1 MRRQSITNVAIFLF
15 VCIFTNIFSF
25 GSISAHDYVSDN
37 FVDINVL
44 CDETIDLSGI
54 IITIY
59 ETTLSDY
66 DVETDTYQFDK
77 YYYSSVNLDR
87 NGNVKIVRPFEYFSI
102 SVDLKTLPDSFG
114 INECSYFFQP
124 SDTTFTTYIDKIQA
138 VDVEFDNGEWSPLL
152 YNEEGSSLYTL
163 DVKLEE
169 DIYPMFYY
177 DNTDLNE
184 IFFRKFFSVNV
195 ADNSFDVVKEDIY
208 EYEDIADKSTFLY
221 NYELIGE
228 KEHVENIAEYF
239 LLTNDDDNVS
249 LKTDGTCLYFTLKN
263 YYDLHNDKDFS
274 PVVEEA
280 LDSFEVQSASASSYV
295 TEGRFRVYYDSTIV
309 SSSVARKVAEEFDT
323 ADSVFCG
330 IVGLKTPQSSN
341 SYYKVTLTDM
351 SANGVTTHIGGYK
364 SEIQISYST
373 ARYFSN
379 VRDFLVVNRD
389 NLTTV
394 VPDNAFAGVI
404 AHEYFHAIM
413 IAYGIL
419 PSTTNDDVLWMHE
432 SFASAIGC
440 IYEDDYA
447 YLKAGQVRTFLSKSW
462 LSLNDYS
469 SDQNRAYGSLLF
481 PLYINNMMGGYST
494 FKSILNSY
502 SGDPFSAISNGLT
515 AKGYTLENAVAGCC
529 AFNSNADYFYHG
541 SSSPDYYWT
550 RGYITTFNAMSV
562 NTNSASVLPLACH
575 YNDFHV
581 GGTPPVTLTL
591 VINIDYSLTQGA
603 SAALRTVTLS
613 SGGSYTVQNRTLNS
627 SGTIIMVRGIG
638 NATRRVMFVP
648 INCGFSG
655 AFTYTRTVS
664 VSYA

>member
-1 MRRQSITNVAIFLF
+1 
-15 VCIFTNIFSF
+15 
-25 GSISAHDYVSDN
+25 
-37 FVDINVL
+37 
-44 CDETIDLSGI
+44 
-54 IITIY
+54 
-59 ETTLSDY
+59 
-66 DVETDTYQFDK
+66 
-77 YYYSSVNLDR
+77 
-87 NGNVKIVRPFEYFSI
+87 
-102 SVDLKTLPDSFG
+102 
-114 INECSYFFQP
+114 
-124 SDTTFTTYIDKIQA
+124 
-138 VDVEFDNGEWSPLL
+138 
-152 YNEEGSSLYTL
+152 
-163 DVKLEE
+163 
-169 DIYPMFYY
+169 
-177 DNTDLNE
+177 
-184 IFFRKFFSVNV
+184 
-195 ADNSFDVVKEDIY
+195 
-208 EYEDIADKSTFLY
+208 
-221 NYELIGE
+221 
-228 KEHVENIAEYF
+228 
-239 LLTNDDDNVS
+239 
-249 LKTDGTCLYFTLKN
+249 
-263 YYDLHNDKDFS
+263 
-274 PVVEEA
+274 
-280 LDSFEVQSASASSYV
+280 
-295 TEGRFRVYYDSTIV
+295 
-309 SSSVARKVAEEFDT
+309 
-323 ADSVFCG
+323 
-330 IVGLKTPQSSN
+330 
-341 SYYKVTLTDM
+341 
-351 SANGVTTHIGGYK
+351 
-364 SEIQISYST
+364 
-373 ARYFSN
+373 
-379 VRDFLVVNRD
+379 
-389 NLTTV
+389 
-394 VPDNAFAGVI
+394 
-404 AHEYFHAIM
+404 
-413 IAYGIL
+413 
-419 PSTTNDDVLWMHE
+419 MHE

>member
-1 MRRQSITNVAIFLF
+1 MKRKSIRNISIVLF
-15 VCIFTNIFSF
+15 VCIITNIFSF
-25 GSISAHDYVSDN
+25 SSLSAYDCVSDN
-37 FVDINVL
+37 FVEINVL
-44 CDETIDLSGI
+44 CNETIDLSGI
-54 IITIY
+54 VITIY

-239 LLTNDDDNVS
+239 LLTNDD
-249 LKTDGTCLYFTLKN
+249 
-263 YYDLHNDKDFS
+263 
-274 PVVEEA
+274 
-280 LDSFEVQSASASSYV
+280 
-295 TEGRFRVYYDSTIV
+295 
-309 SSSVARKVAEEFDT
+309 
-323 ADSVFCG
+323 
-330 IVGLKTPQSSN
+330 
-341 SYYKVTLTDM
+341 
-351 SANGVTTHIGGYK
+351 
-364 SEIQISYST
+364 
-373 ARYFSN
+373 
-379 VRDFLVVNRD
+379 
-389 NLTTV
+389 
-394 VPDNAFAGVI
+394 
-404 AHEYFHAIM
+404 
-413 IAYGIL
+413 
-419 PSTTNDDVLWMHE
+419 VLWMHE

-515 AKGYTLENAVAGCC
+515 AKGYTLENAIAGCC